1 MQEQSVSSNFMIIKE
16 VSEYLKIKVSTA
28 YALVEEKRIP
38 HFRVGRLIRFKKS
51 DIDQWME
58 GQREEVVNVKVE
70 AKKINGSLRKRSTQD
85 VNGIVKKAIDEG
97 KKRGY
102 NVGHGK
108 SDRIKD
114 LRKEVDHG
122 SL

>member
-70 AKKINGSLRKRSTQD
+70 AKKIIGSLRKRSTQD